1 MSGKPLLTF
10 EHCSN
15 QNLNNCLSRP
25 RSCCLKH
32 TCSFWINDCILCSF
46 HARDS
51 ACSNNVSSW
60 CVCFDFNRHFC
71 KFSNERAPKAFES
84 FTSMCIVSHQH
95 QAFPVWWAKIDTE
108 SKQILQLYKL
118 LEYTSYQY
126 VWWKKQIK
134 LNTRKMHIC
143 NKKKGTKLK
152 RTPHSYPNI
161 HNNKHPILKHEHRHL
176 PF

>member
-1 MSGKPLLTF
+1 MIVFYVHFMQWIRLVPTMYPAGVFVLILTD
-10 EHCSN
+10 
-15 QNLNNCLSRP
+15 
-25 RSCCLKH
+25 
-32 TCSFWINDCILCSF
+32 I
-46 HARDS
+46 
-51 ACSNNVSSW
+51 
-60 CVCFDFNRHFC
+60 FC
-71 KFSNERAPKAFES
+71 KFSNERAPKGSFES

-108 SKQILQLYKL
+108 SKQIVQLYKL

-126 VWWKKQIK
+126 AWWKKQIK

-161 HNNKHPILKHEHRHL
+161 HNNKHPIL
-176 PF
+176 